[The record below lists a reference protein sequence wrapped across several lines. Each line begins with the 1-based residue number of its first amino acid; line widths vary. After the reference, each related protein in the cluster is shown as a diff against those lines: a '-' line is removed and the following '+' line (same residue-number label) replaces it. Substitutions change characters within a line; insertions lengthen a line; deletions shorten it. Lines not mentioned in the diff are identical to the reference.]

1 MNKEKLIDEIS
12 EREGIAK
19 KEVNNIINTAI
30 RVIKDV
36 LSKGEKV
43 TLLDFGTFTPESST
57 KIPRKIITIAYLVRE
72 NIIKPGDIFTAKY
85 KNRNYSTTVTE
96 DGMLKVKEQ
105 KYQSPSRAGEAI
117 IRSACDGW
125 LFWKYKD
132 LISGKLRPIAELRAK
147 ITKDLRKRWIPKK

>member
-1 MNKEKLIDEIS
+1 
-12 EREGIAK
+12 
-19 KEVNNIINTAI
+19 
-30 RVIKDV
+30 
-36 LSKGEKV
+36 
-43 TLLDFGTFTPESST
+43 DFGTLTPESST